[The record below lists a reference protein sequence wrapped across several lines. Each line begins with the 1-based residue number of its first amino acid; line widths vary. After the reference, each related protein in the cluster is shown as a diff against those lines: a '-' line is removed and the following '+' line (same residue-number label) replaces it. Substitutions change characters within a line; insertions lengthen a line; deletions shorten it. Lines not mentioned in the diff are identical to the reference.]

1 MKKVTQPSP
10 LGEGEEMDSSGH
22 GEGAAPAKAAKP
34 APKADKK

>member
-22 GEGAAPAKAAKP
+22 GEGAAPAKAD
-34 APKADKK
+34 APR

>member
-10 LGEGEEMDSSGH
+10 LGEGEEMDSRGH
-22 GEGAAPAKAAKP
+22 GEGAAPAKAEKP